1 MVGCTTII
9 QDMITELF
17 EHLETDNR
25 ILKNENNSVWVLA
38 KLKIHFNKYPIWK
51 QKVQAT
57 SFITN
62 KSKIRVQNNTKVED
76 EAGKVLFVAK
86 QESCPIDLTTKK
98 IRKIETIRFP
108 LDKEFIEQFKDFIEQ
123 LEANKI
129 QEECEKIT
137 NTEDLINEIKS
148 MECLDT
154 EKLKEIAYRLDLFD
168 SEYTFELKEQIIDRV
183 KVIEF
188 NNFGNCYTFES
199 IQKELID
206 MISDIATD
214 YGVNL
219 DEIEESR

>member
-1 MVGCTTII
+1 M
-9 QDMITELF
+9 
-17 EHLETDNR
+17 
-25 ILKNENNSVWVLA
+25 
-38 KLKIHFNKYPIWK
+38 KY
-51 QKVQAT
+51 
-57 SFITN
+57 
-62 KSKIRVQNNTKVED
+62 KSKGGIEKMYSEKLTMDNIDKYRD
-76 EAGKVLFVAK
+76 ELN
-86 QESCPIDLTTKK
+86 
-98 IRKIETIRFP
+98 R
-108 LDKEFIEQFKDFIEQ
+108 DFIEQ

-148 MECLDT
+148 IECLDT

-206 MISDIATD
+206 MISDIAAD
-214 YGVNL
+214 YGVSL
-219 DEIEESR
+219 DGIEESR